1 MGFPDRH
8 RRRRCARPDRQPA
21 GANYDV
27 TLAERSTIDR
37 VALYTLD
44 SIKYPAATNGLR
56 DWDVQVQTGGARQ
69 TVRSTAA
76 ESSAT
81 RRSFLSVATA

>member
-1 MGFPDRH
+1 
-8 RRRRCARPDRQPA
+8 
-21 GANYDV
+21 V
-27 TLAERSTIDR
+27 E
-37 VALYTLD
+37 LYTLD